1 MRWSRCQFKR
11 TLRPVAMAFAF
22 ILMSLS
28 MAVAAPFDENRPKVG
43 DKAHAFE
50 IQGFKLSDLE
60 GRKNL
65 VMVFYRGHF

>member
-11 TLRPVAMAFAF
+11 TLRPVAMALAF
-22 ILMSLS
+22 FISVS
-28 MAVAAPFDENRPKVG
+28 MVVAAPFDENRPKVG